1 MRIDPDSPIPHNNL
15 GNTLAQDGRLE
26 EAIAEYQTAL
36 RLKPDYAEARANLAV
51 AQDAGP
57 ESAAR
62 HYNLGVSLSQEGR
75 AAEAAAEFEAALRL
89 KPDYADAENNL
100 GVALGQMP
108 GRSGEAMAHFR
119 AALGLRPDY
128 ADAHYNLGIAL
139 ANRPG
144 GMPEALKHLE
154 AALKLRPDP
163 ELRTLVEQLRPER

>member
-1 MRIDPDSPIPHNNL
+1 
-15 GNTLAQDGRLE
+15 
-26 EAIAEYQTAL
+26 
-36 RLKPDYAEARANLAV
+36 V
-51 AQDAGP
+51 
-57 ESAAR
+57 
-62 HYNLGVSLSQEGR
+62 
-75 AAEAAAEFEAALRL
+75 AEFQAALRL